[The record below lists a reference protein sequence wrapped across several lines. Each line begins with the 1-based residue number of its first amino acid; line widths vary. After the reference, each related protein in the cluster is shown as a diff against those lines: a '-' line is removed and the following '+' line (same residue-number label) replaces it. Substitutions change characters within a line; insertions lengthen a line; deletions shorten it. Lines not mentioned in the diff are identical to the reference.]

1 MSDNITQKLA
11 RFIAEALTIPNDVKH
26 QASKTFLNFIG
37 CTVGGAQHSAVN
49 TASRALLPLSDS
61 HAATVMG
68 RGERADPLL
77 ASLLNGMS
85 ASVYSY
91 DDTHAEA
98 VVHPGVPVGCALL
111 AFAEGRRVTGR
122 DFLLAYALGCE
133 IVCRLSKAV
142 SVSPAIS
149 EPGWIQTGITGGI
162 GAAAAV
168 AKLLN
173 LEAKSV
179 ATAMGIASCQSSGMR
194 SLSRSMCFSLIA
206 GQAAQTGLRA
216 SLMAEQGFTASDEV
230 FEAPEGYLLMYS
242 KVPHSAYLIDGLG
255 VRYELLKNTFKPY
268 PCGVVIHPAID
279 ASLGLLDRG
288 LVSQNIQSILVRLN
302 PISVKLASLEQPQ
315 TVQEC
320 QMSIQHWVAATLID
334 GEAGLSQS
342 GLMKLT
348 DPCIVSLRSR
358 VQVQGD
364 ASMSR
369 DSAIIEAKL
378 ISGEVFTLHID
389 HCRGSES
396 RPMTEADL
404 STKFRAQCSQTM
416 SSTEIDRLIDL
427 CERIESLDDVS
438 VILQAAAGQK
448 KEIGWFVS

>member
-1 MSDNITQKLA
+1 MPDNITQTLA
-11 RFIAEALTIPNDVKH
+11 RYIAEEHTIPNDVKH

-37 CTVGGAQHSAVN
+37 CAVGGAQHLAVN
-49 TASRALLPLSDS
+49 TASLALLPLSDS
-61 HAATVMG
+61 RAATVMG

-111 AFAEGRRVTGR
+111 AIAEGRRVTGV

-168 AKLLN
+168 AKLLD
-173 LEAKSV
+173 LEPEGV
-179 ATAMGIASCQSSGMR
+179 ATAMGIAACQSSGMR
-194 SLSRSMCFSLIA
+194 SLSRSMCFSLMA

-216 SLMAEQGFTASDEV
+216 SLMAKQGFTASDEV
-230 FEAPEGYLLMYS
+230 FEASEGYLRMYS
-242 KVPHSAYLIDGLG
+242 KVPHAPYLIDGLG
-255 VRYELLKNTFKPY
+255 VHYELLKNTFKPY

-288 LVSQNIQSILVRLN
+288 IVSQNIQSILVKLN
-302 PISVKLASLEQPQ
+302 PVSVKLASLEQPK

-320 QMSIQHWVAATLID
+320 QMSIQHWVAATLME
-334 GEAGLSQS
+334 GEAGLPQG
-342 GLMKLT
+342 GLMKLA
-348 DPCIVSLRSR
+348 DPHIVSLRSR
-358 VQVQGD
+358 IQVQGD
-364 ASMSR
+364 ASLSR
-369 DSAIIEAKL
+369 DAAIIQATFE
-378 ISGEVFTLHID
+378 SGEVSTVHID

-396 RPMTEADL
+396 RPMTQADL
-404 STKFRAQCSQTM
+404 SAKFKAQCSQNL
-416 SSTEIDRLIDL
+416 SSTETGQLLDL
-427 CERIESLDDVS
+427 CKRIESLDDVS
-438 VILQAAAGQK
+438 VILQAAAGK
-448 KEIGWFVS
+448 KK